1 MFRSTNPTMKSEVF
15 ARPQTWADFQGDK
28 AGLEARTG
36 PRVMTLN
43 GTIIKSMI
51 LLGIC
56 SVTALGT
63 WQAFHQD
70 AKTFAMLGIGGV
82 VLAIIL
88 GLIITFRRHTAPFLA
103 PIYAVCEGAFVGW
116 ISAYWAAYA
125 AGGAAGGTAARGASS
140 KLALLG
146 TDIVLQAGLL
156 TFGISAAMLI
166 AYSTRLIRPSQKL
179 MGAIAAITGGV
190 LIFSLIRIVMSM
202 IFPGFMAN
210 MWSSP
215 IGIAFA
221 GFIVILA
228 AANLVIDFAVVEEG
242 VQNGA
247 PKYMEWYAGWGL
259 LVTIVWLYVSIL
271 RLLALLSRS
280 K

>member
-1 MFRSTNPTMKSEVF
+1 MFQSTNPTMKSEVF
-15 ARPQTWADFQGDK
+15 ERPQTWNDFLGEK
-28 AGLEARTG
+28 AGGGVRSG
-36 PRVMTLN
+36 PKVMTLN
-43 GTIIKSMI
+43 GTIIKSMV

-70 AKTFAMLGIGGV
+70 AQKFALLGIGGA
-82 VLAIIL
+82 LMAIVL
-88 GLIITFRRHTAPFLA
+88 GLIICFRRHTAPVLA

-116 ISAYWAAYA
+116 VSAFWAAYA
-125 AGGAAGGTAARGASS
+125 AGGAAAGAAARGKSS
-140 KLALLG
+140 KLAMLG

-179 MGAIAAITGGV
+179 LGGIAAVTGGV
-190 LIFSLIRIVMSM
+190 LIFSLVRIVMSM

-247 PKYMEWYAGWGL
+247 PKYMEWYAGYGL

>member
-1 MFRSTNPTMKSEVF
+1 MFRTNNPTMKAEVF
-15 ARPQTWADFQGDK
+15 QKPQTWNDFLGEKSGVSEQ
-28 AGLEARTG
+28 TG
-36 PRVMTLN
+36 PKVMTLN
-43 GTIIKSMI
+43 GTIIKSMV

-56 SVTALGT
+56 TVTALGT
-63 WQAFHQD
+63 WQAFHND
-70 AKTFAMLGIGGV
+70 AGKLALLGIGGALMSIV
-82 VLAIIL
+82 V

-103 PIYAVCEGAFVGW
+103 PIYAVCEGAFIGW
-116 ISAYWAAYA
+116 ASAFWAAYA
-125 AGGAAGGTAARGASS
+125 AGAPRGSKAG
-140 KLALLG
+140 LLG
-146 TDIVLQAGLL
+146 TDIILQAGLL

-179 MGAIAAITGGV
+179 LGAIAAITGGV
-190 LIFSLIRIVMSM
+190 LIFSLVRLVMAM

-210 MWSSP
+210 MWASP

-228 AANLVIDFAVVEEG
+228 AANLVIDFAVVEDG

-247 PKYMEWYAGWGL
+247 PKYMEWYAGYGL